1 MTAPEAVQAAF
12 RDEWG
17 RIVASLIRRTG
28 DWDLAE
34 EAAQEAFA
42 QALTSWPRDGVPRN
56 PGAWLTTVAGNR
68 ALDRI
73 RRSARGNELI
83 RQLAEDPLHA
93 AADGP
98 QDDEPP
104 EAIED
109 DRLRLIFTCCH
120 PALALESRVAL
131 TLRALAGLTTAEIA
145 RAFLVPEATM
155 AKRLPRAKAKIAA
168 AGIPYRVP
176 PPERL
181 AERTNG
187 VRAVLYLLFN
197 EGYAASSG
205 ELPIRA
211 SLCDEA
217 IRLARLLPAEPETQA
232 LLALMVLQH
241 SRRDAR
247 ADERGELVTLEDQ
260 DRSRWHLDE
269 IAEADTLLSAAG
281 PLAGAGP
288 YRLQAEIAIRHTR
301 EPTDWSCIA
310 ELYAELEALSPSP
323 VVRLNRAVA
332 VALAGD
338 LDAGLEMVGELVA
351 REELSNYH
359 LLHATQADL
368 LRRRGDLVAA
378 REAYERALALAPT
391 EAERRFLRRR
401 LVVE

>member
-145 RAFLVPEATM
+145 RAFLVPEPTM
-155 AKRLPRAKAKIAA
+155 AKRLTRAKAKIAA

>member
-42 QALTSWPRDGVPRN
+42 QALASWPRDGVPRN

-68 ALDRI
+68 ALDHI

-83 RQLAEDPLHA
+83 RQLAEDPLQA
-93 AADGP
+93 AADGQ

-104 EAIED
+104 QAIED

-145 RAFLVPEATM
+145 RAFLVSEATM
-155 AKRLPRAKAKIAA
+155 AKRLTRAKAKIAA

-181 AERTNG
+181 PERTNG

-247 ADERGELVTLEDQ
+247 VDERGELVTLEDQ

-269 IAEADTLLSAAG
+269 ITEANTLLSGAG

-301 EPTDWSCIA
+301 EPTDWSRIA

-338 LDAGLEMVGELVA
+338 LDAGLEMVGEFVVGD
-351 REELSNYH
+351 ELSNYH
-359 LLHATQADL
+359 LLHATRADL

>member
-34 EAAQEAFA
+34 DAAQEAFA
-42 QALTSWPRDGVPRN
+42 QALASWSRDGVPRN

-73 RRSARGNELI
+73 RRSARGNELL

-93 AADGP
+93 RSDDP
-98 QDDEPP
+98 QDDDPHP
-104 EAIED
+104 IED

-120 PALALESRVAL
+120 PALALDSRVAL

-145 RAFLVPEATM
+145 RAFLVPEPTM
-155 AKRLPRAKAKIAA
+155 AKRLTRAKAKIAA

-181 AERTNG
+181 PERTNG

-197 EGYAASSG
+197 EGYSASSG
-205 ELPIRA
+205 ALPIRA

-217 IRLARLLPAEPETQA
+217 IRLTRLLPPDPETRS
-232 LLALMVLQH
+232 LLALMLLQH

-247 ADERGELVTLEDQ
+247 LDDRGELITLADQ
-260 DRSRWHLDE
+260 DRARWHLDE
-269 IAEADTLLSAAG
+269 IAEAEALLPGAG

-301 EPTDWSCIA
+301 EPTDWPRIA
-310 ELYAELEALSPSP
+310 QLYAELEALGRSP
-323 VVRLNRAVA
+323 VVALNRAVA
-332 VALAGD
+332 VAMAGD
-338 LDAGLEMVGELVA
+338 LDAGLAIVGELVE
-351 REELSNYH
+351 RDELSGYH
-359 LLHATQADL
+359 LLHATHADL

-378 REAYERALALAPT
+378 REAYERAFELAPT

>member
-1 MTAPEAVQAAF
+1 M
-12 RDEWG
+12 
-17 RIVASLIRRTG
+17 
-28 DWDLAE
+28 
-34 EAAQEAFA
+34 
-42 QALTSWPRDGVPRN
+42 
-56 PGAWLTTVAGNR
+56 
-68 ALDRI
+68 
-73 RRSARGNELI
+73 
-83 RQLAEDPLHA
+83 
-93 AADGP
+93 
-98 QDDEPP
+98 
-104 EAIED
+104 
-109 DRLRLIFTCCH
+109 
-120 PALALESRVAL
+120 AL
-131 TLRALAGLTTAEIA
+131 TLRALAGLTTAEIG
-145 RAFLVPEATM
+145 RAFLVSEATM
-155 AKRLPRAKAKIAA
+155 AKRLTRAKAKIAA

-181 AERTNG
+181 PERTSG

-205 ELPIRA
+205 ERPIRA

-247 ADERGELVTLEDQ
+247 VDERGELVTLEDQ

-269 IAEADTLLSAAG
+269 IAEANTLLSGAG

-301 EPTDWSCIA
+301 EPTDWSRIA

-338 LDAGLEMVGELVA
+338 LDAGLEMVGELVVGD
-351 REELSNYH
+351 ELSNYH
-359 LLHATQADL
+359 LLHATRADL